1 MKSVQIKN
9 VPEETH
15 RVLRARAALSGQSL
29 QEYLRSRLI
38 EEAARPTIQ
47 EVLDRIDRRKG
58 SDVTL
63 ESVVE
68 AVRYDRD
75 SH

>member
-15 RVLRARAALSGQSL
+15 RVLRTRAAHAGQSL

-38 EEAARPTIQ
+38 EEAARPTMQ
-47 EVLDRIDRRKG
+47 EVLDRIEKRKG
-58 SDVTL
+58 SDL
-63 ESVVE
+63 SLKSVVE
-68 AVRYDRD
+68 TVRYDRD